1 MPERERIPLFVKE
14 GAIVPLAARS
24 PVTGLGTPARTN
36 ALTVAI
42 WPSPAVT
49 QFELTDQDDRVTMIS
64 ASTPKIEL
72 SRVLRVTYL
81 RIRRETAPATVRE
94 NAQPLAQ
101 VASDVALDAAV
112 SGWRYDA
119 TNRLLWVKLAP
130 GGAVVID

>member
-1 MPERERIPLFVKE
+1 M
-14 GAIVPLAARS
+14 AARS
-24 PVTGLGTPARTN
+24 PVTGLGTPARAN

-42 WPSPAVT
+42 WPGATVS
-49 QFELTDQDDRVTMIS
+49 QFDLTDQDDRTTMIS
-64 ASTPKIEL
+64 ASLPKVEL

-94 NAQPLAQ
+94 NTQPLAQ
-101 VASDVALDAAV
+101 FATDAALDTAV

-130 GGAVVID
+130 GGAVTVD